1 MSLFKLAGR
10 IRMTCSRRCSRH
22 TAERSSKVPER
33 RIQPLTVFA
42 RRDDKHRFVGRLG
55 PLLDGGRRPAM
66 RPEQSP
72 MAEVSGKRTR
82 TIDVGAGVEIMSGL
96 LSGLGIPPTGVTAHF
111 SSARKMSFSV
121 GEVTRSWIDL
131 GLLGR
136 ALEQRRIDRRNK
148 ATQVYFGDQPWGLF
162 VVESA
167 ISSNSFTAKVE
178 RSRGVRAKLDV
189 AAIQE
194 SLGKASAHV
203 EVANTSSLEVRFRG
217 PKAVTFAFGCVQLF
231 LDRNGRIVLIN
242 PEDTFLNAAV
252 AAGKVVHIPDRVR
265 LSAAPA
271 MVEWDRRDG
280 SN

>member
-1 MSLFKLAGR
+1 
-10 IRMTCSRRCSRH
+10 
-22 TAERSSKVPER
+22 
-33 RIQPLTVFA
+33 
-42 RRDDKHRFVGRLG
+42 
-55 PLLDGGRRPAM
+55 
-66 RPEQSP
+66 

-148 ATQVYFGDQPWGLF
+148 ATQVYFGDQPCRFLF